1 MTPIIPDV
9 VFLKPARFGDSRGWF
24 TETYNKKRAVDAGIR
39 TDFVQ
44 DNCSYS
50 AKAGTVRGLHFQAP
64 PHAQGK
70 LVRCVRG
77 AILDIIVD
85 IRIGSPWYGQLEKA
99 ELTANGGEQLF
110 VPRGFLHGFVTLCDD
125 VEVAYK
131 VDGFYD
137 KASEGGVF
145 WADEALALPWGI
157 EVAQGH
163 VSDKDSVLPRFR
175 DFVSPFVYEAA

>member
-1 MTPIIPDV
+1 MHVSIPDV
-9 VFLKPARFGDSRGWF
+9 ILLKPARFADSRGWF
-24 TETYNKKRAVDAGIR
+24 SETFNQNRAAEAGISA
-39 TDFVQ
+39 DFVQ

-64 PHAQGK
+64 PNAQAK

-85 IRIGSPWYGQLEKA
+85 IRLGSPWYGQHEKA
-99 ELTANGGEQLF
+99 ELTAEGGEQLF

-137 KASEGGVF
+137 KAAEGGIF
-145 WADEALALPWGI
+145 WADETLSLPWGI
-157 EVAQGH
+157 QTSQGH
-163 VSDKDSVLPRFR
+163 VSEKDMVLPRFR
-175 DFVSPFVYEAA
+175 DFASPFRYEAA